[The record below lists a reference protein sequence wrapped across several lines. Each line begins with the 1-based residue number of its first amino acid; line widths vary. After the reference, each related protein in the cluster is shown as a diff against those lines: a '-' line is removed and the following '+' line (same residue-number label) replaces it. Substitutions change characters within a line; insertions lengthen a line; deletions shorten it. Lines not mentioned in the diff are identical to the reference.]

1 MEFLCIS
8 HDPGAAGALSDH
20 GSPRQVCSLPSLRSR
35 LKKEDPSKLYEY
47 MEFLDKVNR
56 ISQLNKEEKRAVA
69 KVLAPVDPK
78 AIVCIG
84 LNYAKHA
91 AESGMAVPDNPVVFH
106 KTVSTLNHPVP
117 PPHPQPPT
125 WPAAEPCC
133 GLCGQGDFIDLP
145 KIESK
150 PDWEVELA
158 IVIVRA
164 PPAALPHDVHVVK
177 LSPPVGSW

>member
-1 MEFLCIS
+1 MSATILCRFVDADGNECIGQPTATDEAS
-8 HDPGAAGALSDH
+8 GLATECQLLAEQNLFGDLAL
-20 GSPRQVCSLPSLRSR
+20 G
-35 LKKEDPSKLYEY
+35 
-47 MEFLDKVNR
+47 
-56 ISQLNKEEKRAVA
+56 EEKRAVA

-106 KTVSTLNHPVP
+106 KTVSTLNHPVL
-117 PPHPQPPT
+117 PT
-125 WPAAEPCC
+125 PSPSRPLGPAAEPCC

-164 PPAALPHDVHVVK
+164 PP
-177 LSPPVGSW
+177 LSSRLVLNV